1 MASKVAQ
8 GVTGNIQGGATPGV
22 GGETQGGSAYSN
34 ANNPF
39 ASGGGLGGATQG
51 NGAAYSNQANPMTN
65 TAGGSQNTGAS
76 ASNATSSQ
84 YTPTTFGL
92 GGATQG
98 VAMSR
103 EGEANAPQT
112 QATQQPGG
120 TVQPT
125 QQTSTANPDFQ
136 KTADMKFADYTQKMS
151 PFNEAAMRVQQ
162 QKLAESGMSGVGA
175 AAMGDR
181 LAALQN
187 TQTAQKAG
195 EFNMQAQQ
203 QQAQLD
209 SQKAVMQFS
218 ADLEMDA
225 QAADNAL
232 GLLKKTA
239 SDDALFQQTLTQLAA
254 QYPDNALIKTL
265 MSNPEA
271 AKVWQNDLK
280 SGLFEQRT
288 KNAGA
293 VLSSITD
300 FADANQ
306 VNGNFNAWNQAKTG
320 GSLAGVAEIPDVW
333 QDAALV
339 ERFQK
344 ATGNL
349 FDASNEYDRK
359 ELSQFK
365 RYVDQVNVMA
375 AGELRDQL
383 VLDLQTGGIDV
394 NDPATLQ
401 KVEKAAGF
409 LSQSL
414 DDPIKLGNLVASFD
428 GDTTNGSFSHLF
440 TDWEGNSYNGTRQPD
455 EYDVAMDKMWE
466 DYVRTTTAKGQKP
479 LPRMEWH
486 RTVGGP
492 AAYDT
497 VLSQGKDLGELQ
509 ASAWQKYAPQAQ
521 SQITPQDASQILVT
535 EGANR
540 ESVLKSIGEIG
551 KSPTAVLNMISDPT
565 KQEQLERNGIFT
577 QDISE
582 IHTHNTSKV
591 PGLEPGMIVVHNGKP
606 YVFYGIFYQPGNGIG
621 ETRRSHLQGQPINP
635 DGTLGALVEFSKKSD

>member
-8 GVTGNIQGGATPGV
+8 GVTGNIQGGATPGANV
-22 GGETQGGSAYSN
+22 GTQSKGTSYSN

-39 ASGGGLGGATQG
+39 AAGGGLGGATQG
-51 NGAAYSNQANPMTN
+51 DGAAYSNE
-65 TAGGSQNTGAS
+65 TA
-76 ASNATSSQ
+76 SQ
-84 YTPTTFGL
+84 YAPTTFGL
-92 GGATQG
+92 GGLSSMATG
-98 VAMSR
+98 ASMSN
-103 EGEANAPQT
+103 EGKANAT
-112 QATQQPGG
+112 AT
-120 TVQPT
+120 QPT
-125 QQTSTANPDFQ
+125 QPVQQPSTANPDFQ

-225 QAADNAL
+225 KSADNAL

-239 SDDALFQQTLTQLAA
+239 GDDALFQQTLTQLAA

-271 AKVWQNDLK
+271 AKMWQNDLK

-344 ATGNL
+344 ATGNT
-349 FDASNEYDRK
+349 FDPNDELDRK

-486 RTVGGP
+486 RTIGGP
-492 AAYDT
+492 AAYDA
-497 VLSQGKDLGELQ
+497 VLSQGKGLDELQ
-509 ASAWQKYAPQAQ
+509 ANAWQKYSPQTQ
-521 SQITPQDASQILVT
+521 MNPQNAVQFLTT
-535 EGANR
+535 EGTSR
-540 ESVLKSIGEIG
+540 DSVLKSVAEVA
-551 KSPTAVLNMISDPT
+551 KSPSALLNLISDPT
-565 KQEQLERNGIFT
+565 KKEQLERNGVFT
-577 QDISE
+577 QDLAE
-582 IHTHNTSKV
+582 IHTHNTSKI
-591 PGLEPGMIVVHNGKP
+591 PGLEQGMVVINNGKP
-606 YVFYGIFYQPGNGIG
+606 YVYASITYIPGGMTSDRVSQVLG
-621 ETRRSHLQGQPINP
+621 FPINP
-635 DGTLGALVEFSKKSD
+635 DGTIGTEAVPISTKRD